1 MEATSVFLAVRSSD
15 DVVASVA
22 ESQEV
27 FSLWSAPRLYT
38 EVHRACKNIFKSWLT
53 SSVFGSGAAPVIG
66 IIIENGVY
74 RPDGWIIEI
83 LCCCNS
89 LKCVINPVVNPI
101 PVYSHLNA

>member
-15 DVVASVA
+15 DVIATMA

-38 EVHRACKNIFKSWLT
+38 EAHRVFESWLT
-53 SSVFGSGAAPVIG
+53 SSVFESGAAPVSG

-74 RPDGWIIEI
+74 RADGWIIEK

-89 LKCVINPVVNPI
+89 LKCVINPVDNPI
-101 PVYSHLNA
+101 PVYSHLNS